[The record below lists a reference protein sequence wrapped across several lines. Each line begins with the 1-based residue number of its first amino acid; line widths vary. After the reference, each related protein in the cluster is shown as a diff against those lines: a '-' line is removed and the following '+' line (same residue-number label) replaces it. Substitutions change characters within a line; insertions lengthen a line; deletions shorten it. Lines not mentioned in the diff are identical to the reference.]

1 MADHVPNVAAILR
14 GLHEHHPNATYE
26 LDWST
31 PEQMLVATTLAAQC
45 TDERV
50 NQVTKTLFVK
60 YPSPQAF
67 ASADFDELAED
78 LKPTGFFRQK
88 AQAVQGIC
96 RALVERF
103 GGKVPRTIAELTSIH
118 GIARKSANVVLNCCF
133 DLPTGVIVDTH
144 VQRVSQRMG
153 LSTNTTPEKIEV
165 DLMGQVPE
173 HEWTFFGPAMVLHG
187 RYTCVAKD
195 PACARCPFLD
205 QCPRKGVDT
214 PRPQAAPAPPPPRK
228 FTGVRK
234 VVQADGSVR
243 PLDSGPPAT
252 AAPRAAIPLPPSS
265 TVVAAPAAVDP
276 WIDTLAQPMDQPW
289 FLELLDFVERE
300 RAEHEVF
307 PPRAQVFSAY
317 TLTPLSAVKVII
329 LGQDPY
335 HDVGQA
341 HGLSFS
347 VQPHVA
353 IPPSLR
359 NMYTELRNDL
369 GLAAPA
375 HGNLVR
381 WAEQGVMLLNA
392 VLTVRAHEPA
402 SHAGH
407 GWERFTDATIQ
418 AISRERDH
426 VVFLLWGKHAQK
438 KAKLIDRGKH
448 TILEANH
455 PSPLSARQG
464 FFGSKPF
471 SGANAA
477 LERKGQAPID
487 WRP

>member
-1 MADHVPNVAAILR
+1 MADVAPYVEAILK
-14 GLHEHHPNATYE
+14 GLREHHPEATYE

-67 ASADFDELAED
+67 AEADFDALAHD

-88 AQAVQGIC
+88 AQAVQTIC

-103 GGKVPRTIAELTSIH
+103 GGKVPRTIEELTSIH

-165 DLMGQVPE
+165 DLMRQVPQDA
-173 HEWTFFGPAMVLHG
+173 WTFFGPAMVLHG
-187 RYTCVAKD
+187 RYTCTAKE
-195 PACARCPFLD
+195 PACARCPFLEP
-205 QCPRKGVDT
+205 CPRKGVDG

-234 VVQADGSVR
+234 VVQADGTVR
-243 PLDSGPPAT
+243 PL
-252 AAPRAAIPLPPSS
+252 AAARGAAIPLP
-265 TVVAAPAAVDP
+265 AATPPPAAVDA
-276 WIDTLAQPMDQPW
+276 WVETLAEPMDQPW

-300 RAEHEVF
+300 RAEHQVF
-307 PPRAQVFSAY
+307 PPRAEVFSAY
-317 TLTPLSAVKVII
+317 TLTPLANVKVLI

-335 HDVGQA
+335 HDDDQA

-347 VQPHVA
+347 VKGNVA

-359 NMYTELRNDL
+359 NIYKELRDDL
-369 GLAAPA
+369 GIDAPG
-375 HGNLVR
+375 HGSLVR

-392 VLTVRAHEPA
+392 VLTVRAHQPA

-418 AISRERDH
+418 AINRQRDH

-471 SGANAA
+471 SGTNAA

>member
-1 MADHVPNVAAILR
+1 MAAHAPNVASIVQGLR
-14 GLHEHHPNATYE
+14 QHHPDATYE

-50 NQVTKTLFVK
+50 NKVTQTLFVK
-60 YPSPQAF
+60 YPSPKAF
-67 ASADFDELAED
+67 AEADFDELAED

-88 AQAVQGIC
+88 AQAVQAIC

-103 GGKVPRTIAELTSIH
+103 GGKVPRTIDELTSIH
-118 GIARKSANVVLNCCF
+118 GIARKTANVVLNCCF
-133 DLPTGVIVDTH
+133 DLPTGIIVDTH
-144 VQRVSQRMG
+144 VQRVAQRMG
-153 LSTNTTPEKIEV
+153 LSTNTTPEKIEA
-165 DLMGQVPE
+165 DLMQQVPKDD
-173 HEWTFFGPAMVLHG
+173 WTFFGPAMVIHG
-187 RYTCVAKD
+187 RYTCTAKE

-205 QCPRKGVDT
+205 QCPRKGVDG
-214 PRPQAAPAPPPPRK
+214 PRPQAAPAPAPPRK
-228 FTGVRK
+228 FQGPRK
-234 VVQADGSVR
+234 VVGEDGVAR
-243 PLDSGPPAT
+243 PITAGGRPSTTAT
-252 AAPRAAIPLPPSS
+252 EL
-265 TVVAAPAAVDP
+265 TVDP
-276 WIDTLAQPMDQPW
+276 WVATLARPMDEPW

-307 PPRAQVFSAY
+307 PPRDQVFSAY
-317 TLTPLSAVKVII
+317 SLTPLAEVKVII

-347 VQPHVA
+347 VQPSVP

-359 NMYTELRNDL
+359 NMYKELHSDL
-369 GLAAPA
+369 GIDAPA
-375 HGNLVR
+375 HGHLRR

-392 VLTVRAHEPA
+392 VLTVRAHEPG

-407 GWERFTDATIQ
+407 GWERLTDATIQ

-438 KAKLIDRGKH
+438 KAKLIDRSKH
-448 TILEANH
+448 TVLEANH

-464 FFGSKPF
+464 FFGSRPF

>member
-1 MADHVPNVAAILR
+1 MTDVESICK
-14 GLHEHHPNATYE
+14 GLHEHHPDATYE

-31 PEQMLVATTLAAQC
+31 PEEMLVATTLAAQC

-50 NQVTKTLFVK
+50 NRVTKTLFVK
-60 YPSPQAF
+60 YPSPKAF
-67 ASADFDELAED
+67 AEADFDELAED

-103 GGKVPRTIAELTSIH
+103 GGKVPRTIEELTSIH

-144 VQRVSQRMG
+144 VQRVAQRMG

-165 DLMGQVPE
+165 DLMRVVQQD
-173 HEWTFFGPAMVLHG
+173 EWTFFGPAMVLHG
-187 RYTCVAKD
+187 RYTCTAKE
-195 PACARCPFLD
+195 PACARCPFLES
-205 QCPRKGVDT
+205 CPRKGVEG
-214 PRPQAAPAPPPPRK
+214 PKPQAAPAPPPERHFK
-228 FTGVRK
+228 GVRK
-234 VVQADGSVR
+234 VVMADGSVR
-243 PLDSGPPAT
+243 PIGPASASGLT
-252 AAPRAAIPLPPSS
+252 GGAAIPLPA
-265 TVVAAPAAVDP
+265 AAPAAPTIDP
-276 WIDTLAQPMDQPW
+276 WIETLAQPMDQPW

-300 RAEHEVF
+300 RAEHQVF
-307 PPRAQVFSAY
+307 PPRAEVFSAY
-317 TLTPLSAVKVII
+317 TLTPLAHVKVLI

-335 HDVGQA
+335 HDDDQA
-341 HGLSFS
+341 HGLAFS
-347 VQPHVA
+347 VKGKVA

-359 NMYTELRNDL
+359 NIYKELRDDL
-369 GLAAPA
+369 GIEAPG
-375 HGNLVR
+375 HGNLAR

-418 AISRERDH
+418 AVSRERDH

-438 KAKLIDRGKH
+438 KAKLIDRSKH

-477 LERKGQAPID
+477 LERKGQGPID

>member
-1 MADHVPNVAAILR
+1 MTDVESICK
-14 GLHEHHPNATYE
+14 GLHEHHPDATYE

-31 PEQMLVATTLAAQC
+31 PEEMLVATTLAAQC

-50 NQVTKTLFVK
+50 NRVTKTLFVK
-60 YPSPQAF
+60 YPSPKAF
-67 ASADFDELAED
+67 AEADFDELAED

-103 GGKVPRTIAELTSIH
+103 GGKVPRTIEELTSIH

-153 LSTNTTPEKIEV
+153 LSSNTTPEKIEV
-165 DLMGQVPE
+165 DLMRVVPKD
-173 HEWTFFGPAMVLHG
+173 EWTFFGPAMVLHG
-187 RYTCVAKD
+187 RYTCTAKE
-195 PACARCPFLD
+195 PACARCPFLES
-205 QCPRKGVDT
+205 CPRKGVDG
-214 PRPQAAPAPPPPRK
+214 PKPQAAPAPPPPRHFK
-228 FTGVRK
+228 GVRK
-234 VVQADGSVR
+234 VVMADGSVR
-243 PLDSGPPAT
+243 PLAPAGAPAT
-252 AAPRAAIPLPPSS
+252 GASSRAIPLPA
-265 TVVAAPAAVDP
+265 AAPTVDP
-276 WIDTLAQPMDQPW
+276 WIETLAEPIDQPW
-289 FLELLDFVERE
+289 FLELCDFVERE
-300 RAEHEVF
+300 RAEHQVF
-307 PPRAQVFSAY
+307 PPRAEVFSAY
-317 TLTPLSAVKVII
+317 TLTPLANVKVLI

-335 HDVGQA
+335 HDDDQA

-347 VQPHVA
+347 VKHGVA

-359 NMYTELRNDL
+359 NIYKELRDDL
-369 GLAAPA
+369 GIEAPG

-418 AISRERDH
+418 AVSRERDH

-438 KAKLIDRGKH
+438 KAKLIDRSKH

-477 LERKGQAPID
+477 LERKGQGPID

>member
-1 MADHVPNVAAILR
+1 MIEPILK
-14 GLHEHHPNATYE
+14 GLREHHPDATYE

-31 PEQMLVATTLAAQC
+31 PEEMLVGTTLAAQC

-50 NQVTKTLFVK
+50 NRVTKTLFVK

-67 ASADFDELAED
+67 ADADFDELAED

-88 AQAVQGIC
+88 AQAVQTIC

-103 GGKVPRTIAELTSIH
+103 GGKVPRTIEELTSIH

-153 LSTNTTPEKIEV
+153 LSTNTAPEKIEV
-165 DLMGQVPE
+165 DLMRVVPKDA
-173 HEWTFFGPAMVLHG
+173 WTFFGPAMVLHG
-187 RYTCVAKD
+187 RYTCTAKE
-195 PACARCPFLD
+195 PACARCPFLEL
-205 QCPRKGVDT
+205 CPRKGVDG
-214 PRPQAAPAPPPPRK
+214 PRPAAAPAPPPPRHFK
-228 FTGVRK
+228 GVRK

-243 PLDSGPPAT
+243 PLGPAT
-252 AAPRAAIPLPPSS
+252 PTPSGAAIPLPAAAP
-265 TVVAAPAAVDP
+265 APAAVDP
-276 WIDTLAQPMDQPW
+276 WIEALAEPMDQPW
-289 FLELLDFVERE
+289 FLQLCDYVERE
-300 RAEHEVF
+300 RAEHQVF
-307 PPRAQVFSAY
+307 PPRAEVFSAY
-317 TLTPLSAVKVII
+317 TLTPLTSVKVLI

-335 HDVGQA
+335 HDDGQA

-347 VQPHVA
+347 VKPDVA

-359 NMYTELRNDL
+359 NIYKELRDDL
-369 GLAAPA
+369 GIEPPT
-375 HGNLVR
+375 HGHLTR

-402 SHAGH
+402 SHAGQ

-418 AISRERDH
+418 TVSRERDH

-438 KAKLIDRGKH
+438 KAKLIDRKKH

-477 LERKGQAPID
+477 LERKGQALID